1 LTLPKLMLVAL
12 TPSVI
17 DAALR
22 VRAVAWDTPPALAPK
37 VADCAVFTAVTV
49 AVKLAEV
56 PPAATLVAAGTETAA
71 LLLVRFIVKP
81 PAGAAEFSVTAQ
93 LSVPAP
99 VIDPLAQVTLVN
111 LGTPLPCSPIRLRF
125 PLEALLVKSSSP
137 VSDPVAEGSN

>member
-1 LTLPKLMLVAL
+1 MLAAL
-12 TPSVI
+12 TPRVI
-17 DAALR
+17 EAALS
-22 VRAVAWDTPPALAPK
+22 VRAVAWDTPPALASR
-37 VADCAVFTAVTV
+37 VADCAVFTAETL

-56 PPAATLVAAGTETAA
+56 APAATLVAAGTVTAA
-71 LLLVRFIVKP
+71 LLLVRLILRP

-111 LGTPLPCSPIRLRF
+111 LGTPLPCRPIRRRD
-125 PLEALLVKSSSP
+125 PLAALLVKSSSP

>member
-1 LTLPKLMLVAL
+1 MLPAL

-17 DAALR
+17 EAALS
-22 VRAVAWDTPPALAPK
+22 VTAVAWDTPPALASN

-56 PPAATLVAAGTETAA
+56 PPAATLVVAGTATAA
-71 LLLVRFIVKP
+71 LLLVRFTVRP
-81 PAGAAEFSVTAQ
+81 PVGAAEFSVTAQ

-111 LGTPLPCSPIRLRF
+111 LGTPLPCRPIRLRV
-125 PLEALLVKSSSP
+125 PLVALLVKSSSP

>member
-1 LTLPKLMLVAL
+1 MLPAL

-17 DAALR
+17 EAAFS
-22 VRAVAWDTPPALAPK
+22 VTAVAWDTPPALAPS

-56 PPAATLVAAGTETAA
+56 PPAATLVLAGTVTAA
-71 LLLVRFIVKP
+71 SLLVRFTVRP

-111 LGTPLPCSPIRLRF
+111 LGTPLPSRPIRLRV
-125 PLEALLVKSSSP
+125 PLAALLVKSSSP